1 MVPIPVDLSKLTAVV
16 KKMLKNVIKTEY
28 DELVKKYNAV
38 QTTDTTDLVKKAD
51 YNTKIVDIEKN
62 NLIIPVVKI
71 LLHKSLISWR

>member
-28 DELVKKYNAV
+28 DELLKKYNAV